1 MYFSWINYVPVSSQC
16 FKNTLIHQ
24 MQVRYTARYFKNMK
38 KKTGSLYPE
47 SKTQMAFF
55 PEIDIFRFG
64 V

>member
-1 MYFSWINYVPVSSQC
+1 
-16 FKNTLIHQ
+16 

-55 PEIDIFRFG
+55 PEIDIYRQINAYLTYPG
-64 V
+64 CRTLLTPL